1 MKAPKTSPKPKKNP
15 FSSDPSKASSVAIKK
30 RMANASSSSK
40 GEGKMAEGTG
50 ARFMTNIEA
59 PLKSKRP
66 KKNPK
71 LK

>member
-1 MKAPKTSPKPKKNP
+1 M
-15 FSSDPSKASSVAIKK
+15 V
-30 RMANASSSSK
+30 
-40 GEGKMAEGTG
+40 EGKMAEGTG

-71 LK
+71 TK

>member
-1 MKAPKTSPKPKKNP
+1 MAPKTKPMMSSPRPKAKPKRG
-15 FSSDPSKASSVAIKK
+15 SMV
-30 RMANASSSSK
+30 
-40 GEGKMAEGTG
+40 EGKMAEGTG

-71 LK
+71 TK